1 MSDRTPQQILE
12 GLTELVTEETG
23 LPATDITPE
32 KSFVE
37 DLGIDSLS
45 MMTIVVNAQ
54 DQFDVEIPDDDVAG
68 LKTVS
73 DAVDYIV
80 KAQSGAS
87 VGQA

>member
-1 MSDRTPQQILE
+1 MSDYTPQQILE

-23 LPATDITPE
+23 LPAADIAPE

-54 DQFDVEIPDDDVAG
+54 DQFDVEIPDDDVAA
-68 LKTVS
+68 LKTVA

-87 VGQA
+87 V

>member
-1 MSDRTPQQILE
+1 MSDLTPQQILE

-23 LPATDITPE
+23 LPAADISPE
-32 KSFVE
+32 KNFVD

-54 DQFDVEIPDDDVAG
+54 DQFDVEIPDDAVTE
-68 LKTVS
+68 LKTVA

-80 KAQSGAS
+80 KAQSGAA